1 MPPEAEVQ
9 QVSTMMGLLRAGGF
23 PFLLLGLIVAAI
35 GLFLAWRQTSRTTCI
50 LFAGISVLPGLLT
63 LLAIYAAFR
72 QFGEIA
78 ASPEVP
84 KPSDLA
90 RVISYGTSAGFF
102 GILGTMASMASAI
115 AAFARS
121 RDVESSQHDSTA

>member
-9 QVSTMMGLLRAGGF
+9 QISTIMWLLKAGGF

-35 GLFLAWRQTSRTTCI
+35 GLFLAWRRTSRMTCI
-50 LFAGISVLPGLLT
+50 LFAGISILPGLLT
-63 LLAIYAAFR
+63 LLAIYAAFK
-72 QFGEIA
+72 QFGELA

-102 GILGTMASMASAI
+102 GILGTMVSMTSAI

-121 RDVESSQHDSTA
+121 RDVETPLHDSTA